1 MKRFIFVLLPLL
13 LCNAACQA
21 QTPKVRPAA
30 VAGSFYPADPKE
42 LAQTVDGFLAQA
54 GALEIKDLVAVIAPH
69 AGYIYSG
76 SVAAHSYA
84 LLKGRKISRV
94 VVIAPSH
101 QESFGFSS
109 IYDGDAFTTPLG
121 QVPIDR
127 AFAAGLVKA
136 SSLIRFSIRG
146 HSVSKDRPEHSVEV
160 ELPFLQ
166 RVLGKFT
173 LVPIVMGDQ
182 SYEACRALGLA
193 LAKSIQGT
201 DTLIVVSSDL
211 SHYHPY
217 DDAVK
222 LDRKTLRAIEEWD
235 YLSMSQNFETNTW
248 EACGGGPIIAAM
260 IAAERLGARQAR
272 VLKYAN
278 SGDTT
283 NDRTRVV
290 GYGAV
295 AIYKDAGKSA
305 SAAPAFTLGEAEKA
319 RLLSIARQSVESA
332 VKQKK
337 LLADPDLKPEALA
350 QERGAF
356 VTLKENGELR
366 GCIGYSSPIKPL
378 ALAVRDVAAS
388 AAVEDTRFTP
398 VTAAEL
404 GRLSYEISV
413 LSPLRRVL
421 DLNSIQVGRDG
432 LLVRRG
438 GNAGLFLPQVAPEQ
452 GWDRMTLI
460 RQACVKAGL
469 SPEAWKDP
477 ETDIFSFTGFVFSE
491 AGAAPKPGTPRK

>member
-1 MKRFIFVLLPLL
+1 MD
-13 LCNAACQA
+13 
-21 QTPKVRPAA
+21 
-30 VAGSFYPADPKE
+30 S
-42 LAQTVDGFLAQA
+42 FLAQA
-54 GALEIKDLVAVIAPH
+54 GVAEIKDVVAVIAPH

-76 SVAAHSYA
+76 SVAAYSYA
-84 LLKGRKISRV
+84 LLKGRRISRV

-109 IYDGDAFTTPLG
+109 IYDGEAFTTPLG
-121 QVPIDR
+121 QVPVDR

-136 SSLIRFSIRG
+136 SGLIRFSTRG
-146 HSVSKDRPEHSVEV
+146 HSISKDRPEHSLEV
-160 ELPFLQ
+160 QLPFLQ

-235 YLSMSQNFETNTW
+235 YLSLSQNFETNTW
-248 EACGGGPIIAAM
+248 EACGGGPIVAAM

-295 AIYKDAGKSA
+295 AIYKDAGRSA

-319 RLLSIARQSVESA
+319 QLLRIARQSVESA
-332 VKQKK
+332 VKLKK
-337 LLADPDLKPEALA
+337 PLADPDLKPEALA

-366 GCIGYSSPIKPL
+366 GCIGYASPIKPL
-378 ALAVRDVAAS
+378 ALTVRDVAAS
-388 AAVEDTRFTP
+388 AAVEDTRFRP
-398 VTAAEL
+398 VTVAEL

-413 LSPLRRVL
+413 LSPMRRVL
-421 DLNSIQVGRDG
+421 DLNTIQVGRDG
-432 LLVRRG
+432 LLVKRRG
-438 GNAGLFLPQVAPEQ
+438 SLGILLPQVAPEQ
-452 GWDRMTLI
+452 GWDRMTLV
-460 RQACVKAGL
+460 RETCVKAGL

-477 ETDIFSFTGFVFSE
+477 ETDIFSFTGFVFAD

>member
-1 MKRFIFVLLPLL
+1 MKRSTFVVLPLL

-42 LAQTVDGFLAQA
+42 LARTVDGFLAQA
-54 GALEIKDLVAVIAPH
+54 GVPEIKDVVAVIAPH
-69 AGYIYSG
+69 ASYIYSG
-76 SVAAHSYA
+76 SVAAYSYA

-109 IYDGDAFTTPLG
+109 IYDGEAFTTQLG
-121 QVPIDR
+121 QVPVDR

-136 SSLIRFSIRG
+136 SSLIRFSTRG

-173 LVPIVMGDQ
+173 LVPIVIGDQ

-222 LDRKTLRAIEEWD
+222 LDHKTLRAIEEWD
-235 YLSMSQNFETNTW
+235 YLSLSQNFETNTW
-248 EACGGGPIIAAM
+248 EACGGGPIVAAM

-305 SAAPAFTLGEAEKA
+305 
-319 RLLSIARQSVESA
+319 
-332 VKQKK
+332 
-337 LLADPDLKPEALA
+337 
-350 QERGAF
+350 
-356 VTLKENGELR
+356 
-366 GCIGYSSPIKPL
+366 
-378 ALAVRDVAAS
+378 
-388 AAVEDTRFTP
+388 
-398 VTAAEL
+398 
-404 GRLSYEISV
+404 
-413 LSPLRRVL
+413 
-421 DLNSIQVGRDG
+421 
-432 LLVRRG
+432 
-438 GNAGLFLPQVAPEQ
+438 
-452 GWDRMTLI
+452 
-460 RQACVKAGL
+460 
-469 SPEAWKDP
+469 
-477 ETDIFSFTGFVFSE
+477 
-491 AGAAPKPGTPRK
+491 